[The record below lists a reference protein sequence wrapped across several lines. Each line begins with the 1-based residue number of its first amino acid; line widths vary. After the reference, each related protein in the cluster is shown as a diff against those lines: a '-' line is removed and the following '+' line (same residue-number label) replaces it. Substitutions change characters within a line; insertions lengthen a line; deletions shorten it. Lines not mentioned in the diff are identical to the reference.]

1 MENPQEIPFQTV
13 LTALLDPDT
22 PLNPRY
28 LYRLSD
34 LADDDLSLLKDN
46 WEQLPL
52 WRRQALMEDLED
64 LGAADDLL
72 SFEAIG
78 RHAVSDEDPKV
89 RELGVRVLWE
99 FDGQD
104 LIPIYLNLLDGD
116 PEASVRAAAATGL
129 GQFVYFGE
137 LDELPGERFRTIEK
151 ALLRAIDQD
160 EEPHVQQRALESL
173 SFASREEIP
182 PLIEKAFE
190 SGDPDWIETALVAMG
205 RSMDDRWNESV
216 LEMLDHASPAL
227 RAEAARA
234 AGEIEI
240 SSAISQLVELT
251 KDHDED
257 VRAAAIW
264 SLSQIGG
271 DRARRTL
278 ENLLTHAFED
288 EDIEL
293 LESALDNLA
302 FTEGMQAFALF
313 EISEDEDEDEYY
325 DQLLEDEDYLDYPEE
340 DDEDYGELPYIEDYD
355 EDDEDLQD

>member
-13 LTALLDPDT
+13 LTALLDADT
-22 PLNPRY
+22 TLNPRY

-34 LADDDLSLLKDN
+34 LDDNDLALLKEN
-46 WEQLPL
+46 WGNMPI

-64 LGAADDLL
+64 LGAADNLL

-99 FDGQD
+99 FDAQD
-104 LIPIYLNLLDGD
+104 LISIYLKLLDGD
-116 PEASVRAAAATGL
+116 PEAPVRAAAATGL
-129 GQFVYFGE
+129 GQYVYFGE
-137 LDELPGERFRTIEK
+137 LDELPSERVRTIGDQ
-151 ALLRAIDQD
+151 LLRTINQD
-160 EEPHVQQRALESL
+160 EEPHVRQRALESL

-190 SGDPDWIETALVAMG
+190 SGDPDWMEASLVAMG

-216 LEMLDHASPAL
+216 LEMLDHTSPDL

-234 AGEIEI
+234 AGELEI
-240 SSAISQLVELT
+240 GSALSQLVELT
-251 KDHDED
+251 SDHNED

-278 ENLLTHAFED
+278 ENLLTRSFED

-302 FTEGMQAFALF
+302 FNEGMQAFALF
-313 EISEDEDEDEYY
+313 EVSEEADDDEYY
-325 DQLLEDEDYLDYPEE
+325 DQLLEDEEFLDYTEE
-340 DDEDYGELPYIEDYD
+340 DDEDFGELPYIEDYD
-355 EDDEDLQD
+355 VDDEDLPD